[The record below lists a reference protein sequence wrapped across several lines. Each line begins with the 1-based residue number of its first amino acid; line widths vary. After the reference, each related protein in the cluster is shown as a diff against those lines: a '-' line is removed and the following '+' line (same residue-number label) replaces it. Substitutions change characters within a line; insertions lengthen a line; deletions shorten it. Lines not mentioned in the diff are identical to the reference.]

1 MRTKEQHGVRGT
13 GGYRICQNCVMDTTD
28 PSITFDQRGWCDYCR
43 NFHSNIEPRWHPD
56 ERGRTELMAMAE
68 RIRSEGRSRDYD
80 CIIGI
85 SGGVDSSYVTHVATV
100 EMGLRPLIFHVDAG
114 WNSQQAVNNI
124 EKMISALDLDL
135 FTEVIDW
142 REMKDIQLAFLRAQV
157 PHQDTPQDHAFF
169 GALYRFAAQRG
180 FKYVLTGSNYST
192 ESVREPWA
200 WHYTAMDVRQIKD
213 IHGQF
218 GERPLRSFPLTSPFR
233 YKLYYGIVKGMQ
245 VAKPL
250 NLVPY
255 VRADAIETL
264 GRDYGWQAYGQ
275 KHYESRF
282 TRFYEG
288 YYLPTKFGFDK
299 RRAYLSSLI
308 LSGQISREDALT
320 EISQPAY
327 DRETIEKDIRYVA
340 KKLSLSVE
348 DLQELLKGENRT
360 YEDYKNMAWLF
371 RLGIFGLGVLGRA
384 DVIQR

>member
-1 MRTKEQHGVRGT
+1 
-13 GGYRICQNCVMDTTD
+13 MDTTD